1 MTANAP
7 VVDGL
12 GACGGTALLQ
22 PRCLLPRVEAVGT
35 RSEHSGSEC
44 HSDGAYGDGSN
55 DSGDSSHSG
64 DSEDSD
70 VFGSWETGDIEK
82 EMNINTFH
90 FALHTIKDGRF
101 RIESVTLDD
110 FMRDNAITNRWEG
123 TGIPEDFMKCVFIAV
138 IHQLLMMRRA
148 RILCDAYA
156 AGHTGVLQ
164 AWEDHVR
171 TTDVVKLIDQ
181 LRAIVVVDF
190 AVQDAAAA
198 EALAA
203 QKAARTAAMVAR
215 SWWRNDAEMIGQTPR
230 AVLPAPTKVGNR
242 RSGSD
247 IVLFLLLVW

>member
-1 MTANAP
+1 MSLNTP
-7 VVDGL
+7 IVDGP
-12 GACGGTALLQ
+12 GDRREAALLQ
-22 PRCLLPRVEAVGT
+22 P

-44 HSDGAYGDGSN
+44 HSDGGYGDGSN
-55 DSGDSSHSG
+55 DGGESGHSG

-110 FMRDNAITNRWEG
+110 FMRDNAITNRWGG

-156 AGHTGVLQ
+156 AGHMGVLQ

-171 TTDVVKLIDQ
+171 TPDVVKLLDQ
-181 LRAIVVVDF
+181 LRAIVVTEF

-198 EALAA
+198 KALTVAREAR
-203 QKAARTAAMVAR
+203 KAAKEAR
-215 SWWRNDAEMIGQTPR
+215 RWRRKEAQMKGPAQR
-230 AVLPAPTKVGNR
+230 SVVPAPAKVGNR
-242 RSGSD
+242 RSCSD
-247 IVLFLLLVW
+247 IVLLSLLVL